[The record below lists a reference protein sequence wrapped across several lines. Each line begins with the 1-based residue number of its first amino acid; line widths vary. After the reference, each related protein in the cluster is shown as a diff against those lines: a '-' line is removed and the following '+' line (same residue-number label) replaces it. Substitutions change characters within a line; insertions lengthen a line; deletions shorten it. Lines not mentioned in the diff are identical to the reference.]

1 MRRTPLSPTP
11 LAAFAC
17 ALLCLAPYAPAR
29 AAAGADAAAD
39 SLAAFPPPRVRAWQ
53 TGLARPDRLQ
63 HASLSGTLAAG
74 ATAAGARP
82 LAAFAG
88 TFALGLLKE
97 CWDARATRFDAVDL
111 AADAAGAA
119 LGASA
124 ARGVR

>member
-1 MRRTPLSPTP
+1 MRSLPPAP
-11 LAAFAC
+11 APQAAIAC
-17 ALLCLAPYAPAR
+17 AWLCLSLSGPAH
-29 AAAGADAAAD
+29 AAAVSD
-39 SLAAFPPPRVRAWQ
+39 SLAAFPPPRVRTWQ

-63 HASLSGTLAAG
+63 HASLSATLAAG

-88 TFALGLLKE
+88 TLALGLLKE

-119 LGASA
+119 CGASA